1 MKKLAALILALV
13 LCFSCASAM
22 AAGKLN
28 VAQENTHFI
37 TSYSNYFYAYAK
49 VENTGDK
56 DIKVNAGVMEV
67 YNADGDAITS
77 SDWINAYARY
87 LQPGEYTYVCVYE
100 DIDDGLTP
108 DDYSL
113 TITGKADKDSANQ
126 RFAAETK
133 LELDVDAGWTTRNY
147 MYATVTNTT
156 DDVLYDLEIVMALLD
171 AEGNILYLD
180 SDSLYSERG
189 LTPGS
194 SMVFRKDIP
203 SNFMD
208 YFEAN
213 SLVPATVDAIAYIE
227 VELD

>member
-1 MKKLAALILALV
+1 MKKIAALLLALV
-13 LCFSCASAM
+13 LCCSCVSAM

-28 VAQENTHFI
+28 VAQENTHYI

-56 DIKVNAGVMEV
+56 AIKVNAGVLEV

-77 SDWINAYARY
+77 SDWISAHARY
-87 LQPGEYTYVCVYE
+87 LEPGEYTYVTVYE
-100 DIDDGLTP
+100 DIDEGQTP

-113 TITGKADKDSANQ
+113 TITGKADKDYANQ

-133 LELDVDAGWTTRNY
+133 LELNVDAGWTTRNY

-156 DDVLYDLEIVMALLD
+156 DDVLYDLNIVMALLD
-171 AEGNILYLD
+171 AEGNILYVD
-180 SDSLYSERG
+180 NDRLYTERG

-194 SMVFRKDIP
+194 SMVFRKDI
-203 SNFMD
+203 SSSFIE
-208 YFEAN
+208 YFEN
-213 SLVPATVDAIAYIE
+213 NNLVPASVDSIAYIE

>member
-1 MKKLAALILALV
+1 MKKLVALLLAVV
-13 LCFSCASAM
+13 LCCSCVSAM
-22 AAGKLN
+22 AAGKLT
-28 VAQENTHFI
+28 VAQENTHYI

-56 DIKVNAGVMEV
+56 AIKVNAGVLEV

-77 SDWINAYARY
+77 SDYVNAYACY
-87 LQPGEYTYVCVYE
+87 LQPGEYTYVSVYE
-100 DIDDGLTP
+100 DVEEDQTP

-113 TITGKADKDSANQ
+113 TLTGKADKDTVNQ

-133 LELDVDAGWTTRNY
+133 LELNVDAGWTTRNY

-171 AEGNILYLD
+171 AEGNILYID
-180 SDSLYSERG
+180 SDSLYNERG

-194 SMVFRKDIP
+194 SMVFRKDI
-203 SNFMD
+203 SSSFIE
-208 YFEAN
+208 YFEN
-213 SLVPATVDAIAYIE
+213 NNLVPASVDAIAYIE
-227 VELD
+227 VEQD